1 MSADAFLDTNV
12 FVYELDRT
20 EPSKSETASRLI
32 AEALAQ
38 DSGCISYQIIQECLS
53 TFMRKAHIPISVAD
67 MRRYMH
73 NVLIPMYRI
82 PATVV
87 LYERGLALHERYG
100 FAIYDCL
107 VVAAALEAGCRT
119 LYTEDLQHGQQI
131 EQLRIVNPFLV
142 D

>member
-1 MSADAFLDTNV
+1 
-12 FVYELDRT
+12 
-20 EPSKSETASRLI
+20 
-32 AEALAQ
+32 
-38 DSGCISYQIIQECLS
+38 
-53 TFMRKAHIPISVAD
+53 MRS
-67 MRRYMH
+67 YMH

-82 PATVV
+82 PATVA